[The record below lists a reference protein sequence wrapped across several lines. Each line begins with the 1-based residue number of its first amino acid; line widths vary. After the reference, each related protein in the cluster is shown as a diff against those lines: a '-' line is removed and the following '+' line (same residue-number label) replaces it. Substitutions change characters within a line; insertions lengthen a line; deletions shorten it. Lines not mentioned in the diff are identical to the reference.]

1 MAVVVITRPEGVDE
15 GMYDAV
21 QEKLG
26 DEMPA
31 GMIIHTSGRAEDG
44 VFQIV
49 DVWESREAH
58 DRFGQDRLGPAINAV
73 MEDMGRDPVDGPPR
87 DRTIYET
94 HTVMEP
100 AALAH

>member
-1 MAVVVITRPEGVDE
+1 MAVVVITKPQGVNE
-15 GMYDAV
+15 EMYDGV

-31 GMIIHTSGRAEDG
+31 GMVIHTAGRTEDG
-44 VFQIV
+44 VFQVV

-58 DRFGQDRLGPAINAV
+58 DRFVQDRLVPAINSV
-73 MEDMGRDPVDGPPR
+73 MQDAGMDPVDGPPR
-87 DRTIYET
+87 DQTIYEA
-94 HTVMEP
+94 HNVMEP